1 MFKKKKQNNDE
12 PVMENYWD
20 VFVRN
25 YRDSEGFRVLVKLGG
40 YFIFV
45 GILVILAIGVKDV
58 NRERDDS
65 SDQTEEVVT
74 VNYPELLDN
83 IMDREDDFSIHVH
96 VDDQDYEIRAT
107 FIDNVMEGYLET
119 SGGTVKFRIADG
131 QVYEVNLHD
140 EIVNPN
146 LFSNMNLSLV
156 VPSSLIELLKNTS
169 YQEDNGTFIYNL
181 FIDGISYEVKVNIT
195 EDVVDGIEILS
206 DNASYIYEY

>member
-40 YFIFV
+40 YFVFV

-58 NRERDDS
+58 NQERDDS

-119 SGGTVKFRIADG
+119 SGGTVKFRIADD

-156 VPSSLIELLKNTS
+156 VPSSLVELLKNTS
-169 YQEDNGTFIYNL
+169 YKEDNGTFIYNL

>member
-40 YFIFV
+40 YFVFV

-58 NRERDDS
+58 NQERDDS

-119 SGGTVKFRIADG
+119 SGGTVKFRIADD

>member
-40 YFIFV
+40 YFVFV

-58 NRERDDS
+58 NQERDDS

-119 SGGTVKFRIADG
+119 SGGTVKFRIADD

-156 VPSSLIELLKNTS
+156 VPSSLVELLKNTS

>member
-45 GILVILAIGVKDV
+45 GILVILAISVKEV
-58 NRERDDS
+58 NQEKNAN
-65 SDQTEEVVT
+65 SDQAEEVVT
-74 VNYPELLDN
+74 TNYPEILDN

-119 SGGTVKFRIADG
+119 SGGTVKFRIADD

>member
-58 NRERDDS
+58 NQERDDS

-119 SGGTVKFRIADG
+119 SGGTVKFRIADD

-195 EDVVDGIEILS
+195 EDAVDGIEILS

>member
-40 YFIFV
+40 YFVFV

-58 NRERDDS
+58 NQERDDS

-119 SGGTVKFRIADG
+119 SGGTVKFRIADD

-195 EDVVDGIEILS
+195 EDAVDGIEILS

>member
-58 NRERDDS
+58 NQERDDS

-74 VNYPELLDN
+74 TNYPELLDN

-119 SGGTVKFRIADG
+119 SGGTVKFRIADD

-156 VPSSLIELLKNTS
+156 VPSSLVELLKNTS

>member
-45 GILVILAIGVKDV
+45 GILVILAISVKEV
-58 NRERDDS
+58 NQERDDS

-74 VNYPELLDN
+74 TNYPELLDN

-119 SGGTVKFRIADG
+119 SGGTVKFRIADD

>member
-58 NRERDDS
+58 NQERDDS

-195 EDVVDGIEILS
+195 EDAVDGIEILS